1 PLTSLIGESV
11 ADSELHWQDPKRSKL
26 RRFWFL
32 LGLRPRHRG
41 SGPFRHSCYG
51 PPIQPAYPA
60 KTAPA
65 AMKTRAVGRDRLCHH
80 GGPTA
85 PRTNQAMNHVKPTA
99 TEINAAVCR
108 RWPRIRLGEGSAAT
122 RRRRWRVNTKTI
134 VHITITTAKSKRIG
148 RHLISETDSPPVD
161 E

>member
-1 PLTSLIGESV
+1 
-11 ADSELHWQDPKRSKL
+11 
-26 RRFWFL
+26 
-32 LGLRPRHRG
+32 
-41 SGPFRHSCYG
+41 
-51 PPIQPAYPA
+51 
-60 KTAPA
+60 
-65 AMKTRAVGRDRLCHH
+65 
-80 GGPTA
+80 
-85 PRTNQAMNHVKPTA
+85 MNHVKPTA

-161 E
+161 ERGPFLTCALSSPDAAR